1 MAATHLWDVACG
13 LHQDRNERQAYTRA
27 INILHEHLSTL
38 VQQRFPDARLGVYG
52 SCLSDLSLGKSS
64 DVDLSLDFKRARKVK
79 DQFEIGKCP
88 VQRYESEMK
97 SLVYA
102 VCRTMERRKHEFRAM
117 QPVTRARVPVIKGTY
132 LGANNPYTVDGSIDF
147 DVCFL
152 NDIAFVNSS
161 LLREYSIVDDRV
173 KALMIAVKR
182 WAKAFGICSSQHN
195 TLSSYAWMNLVI
207 FYLQNVGFVP
217 NLQSPELAQA
227 AGISRDP
234 RNEWHNVNNLD
245 TFYLKWEDVSS
256 VWQRA
261 PAMESVSV
269 TSLLYGFFRFYV
281 VEYPSILTVSIKL
294 GRDTFLPKTVFRKSS
309 LGFWCIEDPFETCD
323 SHCPHNLAITAGV
336 GGVREITYR
345 LAQAEQYLGAK
356 LRLLAE
362 DTSIP
367 PPKRLWPSPPVA
379 KKPRKKKG
387 EEMKP
392 QTSSQSP
399 RGSEH
404 SYFTST
410 TQHRQDQLRFYPGYR
425 SFAQQYLFRPQTSRH
440 YPQGRPHT
448 IRNFSVQNDP
458 SQQYHLYNPVSGGRC
473 ERRGRTTGSLHA
485 ELGVIPKQCHCTY
498 NPRLCSSIRSTPS
511 ISSKS
516 RTTRSIATTLVWTR
530 PAAFVT
536 AGIPIPSKWRTA
548 FLLLLN
554 ICRRP

>member
-152 NDIAFVNSS
+152 NDIAVVNSS

-404 SYFTST
+404 SYSTSA
-410 TQHRQDQLRFYPGYR
+410 TQHRQDQVRIYPGYR
-425 SFAQQYLFRPQTSRH
+425 SFAQQYLFRP
-440 YPQGRPHT
+440 
-448 IRNFSVQNDP
+448 
-458 SQQYHLYNPVSGGRC
+458 
-473 ERRGRTTGSLHA
+473 
-485 ELGVIPKQCHCTY
+485 
-498 NPRLCSSIRSTPS
+498 
-511 ISSKS
+511 
-516 RTTRSIATTLVWTR
+516 
-530 PAAFVT
+530 
-536 AGIPIPSKWRTA
+536 
-548 FLLLLN
+548 
-554 ICRRP
+554 